1 VSAFDASLARF
12 REAVSGPA
20 DAVPLAR
27 AALVAAQIEYAD
39 IDIDAFEQRLND
51 MAETLTRR
59 LNRDAGSEDSSPL
72 RPVQTLNQLLYTEL
86 GYHGNTAH
94 YDDPRNLYLNHVLT
108 ERTGIPV
115 TLAIVYVEIA
125 RRAGL
130 DMRVIGLPGHVIVRH
145 DPAGGGEPT
154 LIDVFNRG
162 RVLTTRDCE
171 GLVRGVF
178 GARVQFKP
186 YHLAALTARQVLQ
199 RLLHNLKAGYL
210 QRGDEERS
218 ARVIDL
224 LLALFPW
231 DLDEIR
237 DRGML
242 HERLGDYPD
251 ALRDLEQYVQYR
263 AGARDIQTITET
275 VRSLRRHAR
284 GGDPER

>member
-1 VSAFDASLARF
+1 MSAFQDTLARF
-12 REAVSGPA
+12 QKATSGPA

-27 AALVAAQIEYAD
+27 AALFAAVAEYPD
-39 IDIDAFEQRLND
+39 VEISAFDQRLDD
-51 MAETLTRR
+51 MAETLTQR
-59 LNRDAGSEDSSPL
+59 LLRDGTAGTPSL
-72 RPVQTLNQLLYTEL
+72 KPVQTLNQLLYTEL
-86 GYHGNTAH
+86 GFHGNSDH
-94 YDDPRNLYLNHVLT
+94 YDDPRNLYLNFVLT

-115 TLAIVYVEIA
+115 TLAIVYSEVA

-130 DMRVIGLPGHVIVRH
+130 DVSIIGLPGHVIARYR
-145 DPAGGGEPT
+145 PGGDVEPT

-162 RVLTTRDCE
+162 RVLSEQDCE
-171 GLVRGVF
+171 ALVRNVF
-178 GARVQFKP
+178 GTRVQFKP
-186 YHLAALTARQVLQ
+186 HYLAALTPRQVLQ

-210 QRGDEERS
+210 QRGDEPRS

-263 AGARDIQTITET
+263 AGARDIQTVTET

-284 GGDPER
+284 DGGAQR

>member
-1 VSAFDASLARF
+1 MTAYDPAVERF
-12 REAVSGPA
+12 RDAVAGPA
-20 DAVPLAR
+20 DGVSLAR
-27 AALVAAQIEYAD
+27 AALIAARVEYGE
-39 IDIDAFEQRLND
+39 ISVDAFDQRLDD

-59 LNRDAGSEDSSPL
+59 IRRDAAADASPL
-72 RPVQTLNQLLYTEL
+72 RPVHTLNQLLYTEL
-86 GYHGNTAH
+86 GYHGNANH
-94 YDDPRNLYLNHVLT
+94 YDDPRNLYLNYVLT

-115 TLAIVYVEIA
+115 TLAIVYAEVA

-130 DMRVIGLPGHVIVRH
+130 DVRVVGLPGHVIVRYH
-145 DPAGGGEPT
+145 PLAGGEPS
-154 LIDVFNRG
+154 LIDVFDRG
-162 RVLTTRDCE
+162 RVLQEHDCE
-171 GLVRGVF
+171 ALVRAAF
-178 GARVQFKP
+178 GSRVQFKP
-186 YHLAALTARQVLQ
+186 HYLAALTPRQVLQ

-251 ALRDLEQYVQYR
+251 ALRDLEQYVRYR

-284 GGDPER
+284 GGNAER

>member
-1 VSAFDASLARF
+1 MTAFDTALDRF
-12 REAVSGPA
+12 REAVAGPV

-27 AALVAAQIEYAD
+27 AALIAACAEYPD
-39 IDIDAFEQRLND
+39 IDIDAFERRLDD

-59 LNRDAGSEDSSPL
+59 LDRDAGTAEPSSL

-86 GYHGNTAH
+86 GYRGNTEH

-145 DPAGGGEPT
+145 HPSAGGEPT

-162 RVLTTRDCE
+162 RVLTESDC
-171 GLVRGVF
+171 GALVRGVF

-186 YHLAALTARQVLQ
+186 YHLAALTPRQVLQ

-210 QRGDEERS
+210 QRGDELRS

-242 HERLGDYPD
+242 HERLGAYPD

-263 AGARDIQTITET
+263 VGARDIQTVTET

-284 GGDPER
+284 RGEAER

>member
-1 VSAFDASLARF
+1 MSAFQDTLARF
-12 REAVSGPA
+12 QEATSGPA
-20 DAVPLAR
+20 DAIPLAR
-27 AALVAAQIEYAD
+27 AALVAAGAEYVD
-39 IDIDAFEQRLND
+39 IDINAFDRRLDD

-59 LNRDAGSEDSSPL
+59 LQRDADGPAPSL

-86 GYHGNTAH
+86 GFRGNADH
-94 YDDPRNLYLNHVLT
+94 YDDPRNLYLNVVLT

-115 TLAIVYVEIA
+115 TLAIVYTEVA

-130 DMRVIGLPGHVIVRH
+130 DVRVIGLPGHVIARYQST
-145 DPAGGGEPT
+145 DDAEPT

-162 RVLTTRDCE
+162 RVLSEQDCE
-171 GLVRGVF
+171 ALVRNVF
-178 GARVQFKP
+178 GTRVQFKP
-186 YHLAALTARQVLQ
+186 HYMAALTPRQVLQ

-210 QRGDEERS
+210 QRGDEGRS

-263 AGARDIQTITET
+263 AGARDIQTVTET
-275 VRSLRRHAR
+275 VRSLRRHAS
-284 GGDPER
+284 GGQSER